1 MRVVMTLLVHDEV
14 DIVRD
19 QIAFHLAAGVDF
31 VIATDHRSSDGT
43 TEILE
48 SFERDGR
55 LRLLRED
62 AEAVRQSEWVTRMAR
77 LAATEHGADWVIN
90 SDADEFWWPRGGS
103 LPELL
108 GAVPRELG
116 AVRAVVRPFAPRA
129 GEGWF
134 AERLTARLAL
144 TAAINDPGSAFRHV
158 AKVAHRAHP
167 GVVVEQGNHVVSGV
181 DLPLLP
187 NWFPIELFHFP
198 LRSAAQ
204 LERRQ
209 RSRWPGS
216 LRGDLARA
224 QRAFARGAGA
234 SVLSRTALDDDAVR
248 RGLAQGS
255 LVEDTRLREALLA
268 LRAGDT
274 RLRLPAPS
282 AAADVSRAV
291 DGACFAEAQSVRLQR
306 RADELRRRVG
316 ARERRYGSARA

>member
-1 MRVVMTLLVHDEV
+1 MTLLVHDEV

-48 SFERDGR
+48 AFAREGR
-55 LRLLRED
+55 LRLLRERRRDGPAERVGD
-62 AEAVRQSEWVTRMAR
+62 AHGAARGDGPRRRLGDQQRRGRVLVAARR
-77 LAATEHGADWVIN
+77 LAARRC
-90 SDADEFWWPRGGS
+90 SRPFRRGRRR
-103 LPELL
+103 
-108 GAVPRELG
+108 A
-116 AVRAVVRPFAPRA
+116 AVVRPFAPRA

-167 GVVVEQGNHVVSGV
+167 DVVVEQGNHVVSGV

-198 LRSAAQ
+198 LRSARQ
-204 LERRQ
+204 VERRQ

-224 QRAFARGAGA
+224 QSAFARGAAAPCSRGA
-234 SVLSRTALDDDAVR
+234 RSTTRPVRAGSRRARSSRTRASA
-248 RGLAQGS
+248 
-255 LVEDTRLREALLA
+255 TRSWRCGAA
-268 LRAGDT
+268 RT

-282 AAADVSRAV
+282 AGADVSRAV
-291 DGACFAEAQSVRLQR
+291 DGACFVEAQSVRLQR
-306 RADELRRRVG
+306 RADELRVRVAAG
-316 ARERRYGSARA
+316 ERRYGSARA